1 MAKSLNKAMLIGH
14 LGADPEIRY
23 TPSGTSVSTFRLATN
38 RRVKKDDQWE
48 TEADWHRVVAWERLA
63 DFASQ
68 YLKKGSLVYVE
79 GQIRTR
85 SWEDKDG
92 NKRYTTEIVA
102 RDIQALDSKGER
114 SQAETSFESQ
124 PPPPEDD
131 VPF

>member
-1 MAKSLNKAMLIGH
+1 M
-14 LGADPEIRY
+14 
-23 TPSGTSVSTFRLATN
+23 ATN
-38 RRVKKDDQWE
+38 RRVKRDDQWE
-48 TEADWHRVVAWERLA
+48 NEADWHRVVAWERLA

-68 YLKKGSLVYVE
+68 YLKKGSFVYVE

-85 SWEDKDG
+85 SWEDRDG

-114 SQAETSFESQ
+114 SQEETSYEHQ